1 MKKGPRYRHSGR
13 NARSR
18 ILKPSKLL
26 TSYPTFELLLS
37 PFCGSNPELFDGD
50 HKSVRLSHSELTT
63 LFHLRRAFL
72 SQLSSIIWGEV
83 CRTFSSMDLLILL
96 LMLFRLF
103 KLLRSIEL
111 LVGLMMGIFDFDV
124 IAFSMILI
132 LLDKCVNVKH
142 EKVTTNRLNVYL
154 VYIQLLAFTQV
165 SDPFVS
171 KIKSFLFSSHKI
183 PESHTKSGQFYNKI
197 IFFSHSEW

>member
-1 MKKGPRYRHSGR
+1 
-13 NARSR
+13 
-18 ILKPSKLL
+18 
-26 TSYPTFELLLS
+26 
-37 PFCGSNPELFDGD
+37 
-50 HKSVRLSHSELTT
+50 
-63 LFHLRRAFL
+63 
-72 SQLSSIIWGEV
+72 
-83 CRTFSSMDLLILL
+83 MDLLILL

-124 IAFSMILI
+124 IAFSMVLI

-142 EKVTTNRLNVYL
+142 ENMTTNRLNVYL

-197 IFFSHSEW
+197 IFLCHSEWQTSKLVTVRLIQQLLLVRLFQVWGMHSIITPVCTQNILSLE